1 MIPTLALWSHAVC
14 AFVFLAVAVLLL
26 ARPSGARTRFALGGV
41 AGAIATWAIAVAV
54 SLQVPIGGRIE
65 NWAEMVRILAVL
77 GFALALLRRD
87 FPGAG
92 LARAL
97 EAGSAV
103 LALCWAAALLSAD
116 TRMSG
121 VLRIGGAILGLICLE
136 NILRNAAPDRRWALK
151 FGVAGLA
158 LPLLYDVALHA
169 ASALRGAMPMLPWAA
184 RGLVIALGAPL
195 LLLSAWRDEEWR
207 LSLWVSRAFVFHTS
221 VAVVSGL
228 ALILV
233 ALGAHYLRTRGG
245 TLGGFAAITSGATLV
260 VSGLAVAM
268 SGAARSRLNNF
279 LARHFFRARFDWRA
293 EWLRFM
299 ATIAAGDEATE
310 MPRRAV
316 QAVADAADSPGGVL
330 WLADARQGTIAV
342 AATWNA
348 ATRPGQH
355 ALVHPSLLPTDAP
368 LPAAEMAARLATT
381 IPDLAEDL
389 RDFWVVVPAR
399 HRLIDGFF
407 ALLPPR
413 APRRLGWEDY
423 ALLTTVGR
431 QAASYLAA
439 DAALRQLVEMQRI
452 ESFNARFAFLVHDLK
467 SMTSQLQLLVRNTDR
482 HGDDPAF
489 RHESLVTL
497 RGLVGR
503 MGRML
508 DQIAANRGSER
519 DATFTIATALAPLVA
534 RWPRDLAVLGGEAA
548 SAQVRG
554 DADRLTAALTHL
566 VQNGIDASSGAGP
579 VTLQMR
585 RRGRHAEI
593 EIVDRGQGMNAEF
606 LQRELFAPFRSTKQG
621 GFGIGAYQARAL
633 IRELGGTLAVAS
645 APGEGTRF
653 TITLPETS

>member
-14 AFVFLAVAVLLL
+14 AIAFLVVAVVLV
-26 ARPSGARTRFALGGV
+26 ARPGGAWTRRALGGV
-41 AGAIATWAIAVAV
+41 AGAIAVWAMAVV
-54 SLQVPIGGRIE
+54 LSLQSAIGGRIE
-65 NWAEMVRILAVL
+65 SWLEMVRILAVL

-103 LALCWAAALLSAD
+103 LALCWIAALLSAD
-116 TRMSG
+116 MRMSA
-121 VLRIGGAILGLICLE
+121 VLRIGGTILGLICLE
-136 NILRNAAPDRRWALK
+136 NVLRNAAPDRRWALK

-158 LPLLYDVALHA
+158 LPLCYDVALHA
-169 ASALRGAMPMLPWAA
+169 AAALRGGTQMLPWAA
-184 RGLVIALGAPL
+184 RGLVVALAAPL
-195 LLLSAWRDEEWR
+195 LLLSVARDEEWR
-207 LSLWVSRAFVFHTS
+207 LSFQVSRAFVFQTS
-221 VAVVSGL
+221 VALVSGL
-228 ALILV
+228 ALMLV
-233 ALGAHYLRTRGG
+233 AFGAHYLRTHGG
-245 TLGGFAAITSGATLV
+245 TLGGFAAITAGAALIV
-260 VSGLAVAM
+260 AGLAVAM
-268 SGAARSRLNNF
+268 SGAARSRLRNF

-316 QAVADAADSPGGVL
+316 QAVADAADSPGGAL
-330 WLADARQGTIAV
+330 WLADARQGTIGV

-348 ATRPGQH
+348 ATRAGQH
-355 ALVHPSLLPTDAP
+355 PLADPSLLPTDAP
-368 LPAAEMAARLATT
+368 LPAAELAARLATT
-381 IPDLAEDL
+381 LPELAEAL
-389 RDFWVVVPAR
+389 RAFWLVVPAR

-482 HGDDPAF
+482 HGDDAAF
-489 RHESLVTL
+489 RHESQATL

-508 DQIAANRGSER
+508 EQIAATRGAER
-519 DATFTIATALAPLVA
+519 DTRFTIAAALAPLVA
-534 RWPRDLAVLGGEAA
+534 RWPRDLAVLGGEAS

-566 VQNGIDASSGAGP
+566 VQNGIDASRGAGP

-585 RRGRHAEI
+585 RRGGHAEI

-606 LQRELFAPFRSTKQG
+606 LQAELFAPFRSTKQG

-633 IRELGGTLAVAS
+633 IRDLGGTLAVAS

-653 TITLPETS
+653 TITLPESS